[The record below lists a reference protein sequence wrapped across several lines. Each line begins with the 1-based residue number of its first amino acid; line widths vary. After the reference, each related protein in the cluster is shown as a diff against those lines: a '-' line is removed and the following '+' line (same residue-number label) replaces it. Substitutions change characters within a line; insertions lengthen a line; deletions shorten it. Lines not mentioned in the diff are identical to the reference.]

1 MKYFKLVWLIMSG
14 RLRLE
19 SRNQPEKLCELGEL
33 AEVVD
38 AGEAFPGMN

>member
-19 SRNQPEKLCELGEL
+19 SSIHPEKPGEL
-33 AEVVD
+33 TT
-38 AGEAFPGMN
+38 AGEAERAFARIN

>member
-19 SRNQPEKLCELGEL
+19 GRNGSERLDDLTAADDVGQ
-33 AEVVD
+33 
-38 AGEAFPGMN
+38 AFARIN

>member
-19 SRNQPEKLCELGEL
+19 SSNQPEKLDEL
-33 AEVVD
+33 AAVVD
-38 AGEAFPGMN
+38 AGEAFPRMN